1 MLLCVSVPAC
11 AGDDKGAVGEVENII
26 DGILSFNAGSSS
38 DKDVQSFIDS
48 ELTNSIGGKAEWYV
62 LGLSGYRAYDFSK
75 YRGALEK
82 YLKENDVKG
91 ASSRL
96 KFAYALIC
104 AEGDTSYA
112 ERCVNDE
119 TIGGQGIISYVFGLH
134 LYNNGFKGKLTP
146 EEIADILLKMRH
158 PDNGWSVTGEYGD
171 VDVTAMVLQALAPMY
186 NGSVFGESGEAAK
199 EEESGLY
206 EKVKD
211 MVENGVGF
219 LSAKQL
225 ENGDF
230 QSFGVR
236 NAESTA
242 QVITA
247 LSALGIDCVSDPR
260 FIKNGNSVLDGLKLY
275 KQTDGS
281 FSHKL
286 GEQSNPTATVQTFYS
301 MVAYLRMSEG
311 KSPLYVHD
319 KDSNKAGNTD
329 TSVEDSDAG
338 TEKSDVNGG
347 NEAKSDDKEA
357 AAKDGSGTKNS
368 NSENGDSENDTLGDG
383 SSETGSYATD
393 SSNSGGYKKYA
404 IIGILI
410 AAAVICVILTLFKKH
425 FKNHIFVLLAATA
438 GILFVI
444 FTDFSSAENYYKDT
458 GAKENVTGKV
468 TMSISCDII
477 KDKKKDEHIPED
489 GWILTKSE
497 FEISE
502 KETAYDILLEA
513 AKKYNIRVE
522 HEGSSEMVY
531 ISGINYLYEHDF
543 GDLSGWVYKVNG
555 ELPSVG
561 CGGYVLKD
569 GDVIEWCYTLDLGND
584 TMK

>member
-75 YRGALEK
+75 YRSALEK
-82 YLKENDVKG
+82 HLKENDVKG

-112 ERCVNDE
+112 EQCVNDE

-146 EEIADILLKMRH
+146 EEIADILLNMRH

-247 LSALGIDCVSDPR
+247 LSALSIDCVNDPR
-260 FIKNGNSVLDGLKLY
+260 FIKNGNSVLDGLRLY

-301 MVAYLRMSEG
+301 LVAYLRMSEG

-347 NEAKSDDKEA
+347 NEAKSDD
-357 AAKDGSGTKNS
+357 
-368 NSENGDSENDTLGDG
+368 
-383 SSETGSYATD
+383 

-425 FKNHIFVLLAATA
+425 FKNHVFVLLAATA
-438 GILFVI
+438 GVLFVI

>member
-75 YRGALEK
+75 YRSALEK
-82 YLKENDVKG
+82 HLKENDVKG

-112 ERCVNDE
+112 EQCVNDE

-247 LSALGIDCVSDPR
+247 LSALSIDCVNDPR

-301 MVAYLRMSEG
+301 LVAYLRMSEG

-347 NEAKSDDKEA
+347 NEAKSDD
-357 AAKDGSGTKNS
+357 
-368 NSENGDSENDTLGDG
+368 
-383 SSETGSYATD
+383 

-425 FKNHIFVLLAATA
+425 FKNHVFVLLAATA
-438 GILFVI
+438 GVLFVI

>member
-1 MLLCVSVPAC
+1 MLLCVSIPAC
-11 AGDDKGAVGEVENII
+11 AGDDKGTVGEVENII
-26 DGILSFNAGSSS
+26 DGILSFNAGSSD

-48 ELTNSIGGKAEWYV
+48 ELTKSIGGKAEWYV
-62 LGLSGYRAYDFSK
+62 LGLSGYKAYDFSK
-75 YRGALEK
+75 YRSALEK
-82 YLKENDVKG
+82 YLKENDIKG

-104 AEGDTSYA
+104 AGGDTSYA
-112 ERCVNDE
+112 EKCVNDE
-119 TIGGQGIISYVFGLH
+119 TIGGQSIISYVYGLH
-134 LYNNGFKGKLTP
+134 LYNNGFTGKLSP
-146 EEIADILLKMRH
+146 EEIADILLNLRH

-171 VDVTAMVLQALAPMY
+171 VDVTAMVLQALAPIY
-186 NGSVFGESGEAAK
+186 NRSIRGESTESEKA
-199 EEESGLY
+199 EESGLY

-211 MVENGVGF
+211 MVENGVSF
-219 LSAKQL
+219 LSDKQL

-247 LSALGIDCVSDPR
+247 LSALGIDCVSDAR

-275 KQTDGS
+275 RLVDGS
-281 FSHKL
+281 FSHKQ
-286 GEQSNPTATVQTFYS
+286 GEQSNPTATVQSFYS
-301 MVAYLRMSEG
+301 LVAYIRMSEG

-319 KDSNKAGNTD
+319 KDSNLKGNTE
-329 TSVEDSDAG
+329 SVSENENGTDKTGAEDAG
-338 TEKSDVNGG
+338 QETPSD
-347 NEAKSDDKEA
+347 KKDKAEDVTGTGSTDPETKGSET
-357 AAKDGSGTKNS
+357 KDSETKGSKNS
-368 NSENGDSENDTLGDG
+368 
-383 SSETGSYATD
+383 
-393 SSNSGGYKKYA
+393 GYKKYV

-410 AAAVICVILTLFKKH
+410 AAVVICGILTIFKKH
-425 FKNHIFVLLAATA
+425 FKNHIFVLLAAAA
-438 GILFVI
+438 GVLFVI

-489 GWILTKSE
+489 GWILKKSS
-497 FEISE
+497 FDISE
-502 KETAYDILLEA
+502 GETAYDILLEA
-513 AKKYNIRVE
+513 AKKNNIRVE

-584 TMK
+584 SMK

>member
-75 YRGALEK
+75 YRSALEK
-82 YLKENDVKG
+82 HLKENDVKG

-112 ERCVNDE
+112 EQCVNDE

-247 LSALGIDCVSDPR
+247 LSALSIDCVNDPR
-260 FIKNGNSVLDGLKLY
+260 FIKNGNSVLDGLRLY

-301 MVAYLRMSEG
+301 LVAYLRMSEG

-347 NEAKSDDKEA
+347 NEAKSDD
-357 AAKDGSGTKNS
+357 
-368 NSENGDSENDTLGDG
+368 
-383 SSETGSYATD
+383 

-425 FKNHIFVLLAATA
+425 FKNHVFVLLAATA
-438 GILFVI
+438 GVLFVI